1 MLVLSRRVGEEL
13 VLPGVQ
19 VRFTVLSV
27 SGGQI
32 RIGIEAPAAVRIL
45 RGELDAP
52 DTQAGGHSTRASS
65 GGRRPR
71 RTCIGESAAP

>member
-32 RIGIEAPAAVRIL
+32 RIGIEAPSAVRIL
-45 RGELDAP
+45 RGELDASDARVGER
-52 DTQAGGHSTRASS
+52 DTRRSA
-65 GGRRPR
+65 GGRRK
-71 RTCIGESAAP
+71 GGVLG